1 MSGVYALTAAPTCDF
16 PHGRPDNLSQHPRI
30 FRTVLGPKHHA
41 TRRVPVTQKLNG
53 DEMMR
58 MSSQVVMRSPQC
70 YSLLLKPTLA
80 VPNIGLPR

>member
-1 MSGVYALTAAPTCDF
+1 MAFTRSPLRRLVI
-16 PHGRPDNLSQHPRI
+16 S
-30 FRTVLGPKHHA
+30 RTGDQMTHHSIPVFSARHWGQNITLLA
-41 TRRVPVTQKLNG
+41 TSPSPNKLDG

-58 MSSQVVMRSPQC
+58 MPSQVVMRSPQC